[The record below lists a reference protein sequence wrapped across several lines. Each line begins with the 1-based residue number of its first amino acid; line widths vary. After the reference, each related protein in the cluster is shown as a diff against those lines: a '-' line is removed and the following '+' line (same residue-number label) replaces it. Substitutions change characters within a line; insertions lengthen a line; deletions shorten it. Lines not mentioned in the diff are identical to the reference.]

1 MYLYSKFEYVMRRK
15 VIFYF
20 SYIRKKLL
28 IFKCNRNNILIKKFL
43 GERKLI

>member
-28 IFKCNRNNILIKKFL
+28 IFKCNRNNIFIKKFL
-43 GERKLI
+43 GERKLL